1 MRSFVAVAL
10 LLTACSG
17 SIQAGV
23 PKSDGGEFDDDDS
36 SPTDAATAAPGEG
49 GALAP
54 RDSGNDARTQ
64 PVDAA
69 LGGESDAGSLRDDGG
84 NSTTVPDA
92 ARPAEA
98 GTSDPG
104 RDGGPAQNDAA
115 MPAGTVPVFV
125 AVGYGTR
132 RIVSC
137 DFGRT
142 WKGDMAEVP
151 NGGDDGTLVRGLAA
165 GQGKFVMA
173 IGGGGTQKLAVSED
187 GVAWGLMMP
196 ALNNPGRNGYS
207 DVTYGKGRFVA
218 GGGHISIVSSDG
230 QSWGMEG
237 TMGSGGILRNLT
249 FGDYMGGRFVAVGD
263 QGRRMNSSD
272 GVTWGSEVSGGDAR
286 LHGVAYG
293 AGVFVAITENSANT
307 FYSED
312 GGATWKTGMISGASG
327 VRGILHDGKRFLVTT
342 GGPTFTS
349 TDGKSWQM
357 NAAAGGPASF
367 DVSDDGMHYAGANGN
382 VLYHSTDGINYMPVS
397 MAGQAFTRVKFQR
410 VKPSAVCPL

>member
-1 MRSFVAVAL
+1 MRTFVVVAL

-23 PKSDGGEFDDDDS
+23 PKSDAGEFDDDDS
-36 SPTDAATAAPGEG
+36 PSDDAATAGPGDG
-49 GALAP
+49 GGTAS
-54 RDSGNDARTQ
+54 RDGGNDARTQ
-64 PVDAA
+64 PVDAGS
-69 LGGESDAGSLRDDGG
+69 GGASEAGSASDAAGEP
-84 NSTTVPDA
+84 VPVQDA
-92 ARPAEA
+92 ARPSEA
-98 GTSDPG
+98 GTTDPG
-104 RDGGPAQNDAA
+104 RDAGTPTPDAA
-115 MPAGTVPVFV
+115 MPAGTVPMFV

-187 GVAWGLMMP
+187 GVEWGLMMP

-207 DVTYGKGRFVA
+207 DVAYGKGRFVA

-230 QSWGMEG
+230 KSWGMEG

-263 QGRRMNSSD
+263 QGRRMSSSD
-272 GVTWGSEVSGGDAR
+272 GVTWGSEVSSGTAR

-293 AGVFVAITENSANT
+293 GGVFVAITENSAGT

-312 GGATWKTGMISGASG
+312 GGTTWQAGSIAGASG

-349 TDGKSWQM
+349 NDGKAWQM
-357 NAAAGGPASF
+357 NAASGGPASL

-397 MAGQAFTRVKFQR
+397 MTGQAFTRVKFQR